1 VIGAVRCSARKTSSA
16 SSINQQRVYSNTEMS
31 VKANELVPCG
41 YFDAAVNRKIGRDVH
56 IDLTEFTVP
65 VIHVCSQ
72 AVVAAADNFVT
83 C

>member
-1 VIGAVRCSARKTSSA
+1 
-16 SSINQQRVYSNTEMS
+16 MS